1 MLHTDAFEIVCCNCG
16 DDPYLDYSQ
25 VLPRLQKI
33 RGPYTIAAGLAAYE
47 KHLEFPKHPTVP
59 PERHPIAAVA
69 RCGSLRRPRLVSPM
83 PEGAPSGQTQ
93 HKASHFVAEHSP
105 NY

>member
-1 MLHTDAFEIVCCNCG
+1 MLHTDAFEIVCCDCA

-33 RGPYTIAAGLAAYE
+33 RGPYTIAAALAAYE

-59 PERHPIAAVA
+59 PVRRVRLSKRCPISDFSVM
-69 RCGSLRRPRLVSPM
+69 RR
-83 PEGAPSGQTQ
+83 G
-93 HKASHFVAEHSP
+93 
-105 NY
+105 